1 MGMLFQRSGAIIA
14 GVFAAA
20 IAASA
25 VAQEFP
31 TRPMHFYVG
40 FVPGTGSD
48 LVSRLLAQ
56 KMGERFGQPVIVE
69 QRISSGGLVACEA
82 VVKSPPDGH
91 ALVLLSGSHP
101 VLVATRKSMPFDLVR
116 DFGMVSLVSSYP
128 LVMSVA
134 AGSPVKS
141 LGDLLARAKK
151 EPGRVTYS
159 MGSMGSLLH
168 LLGLWID
175 MEAGTTMLP
184 VPFKGSSPALIELL
198 GGRIDAM
205 FDTGTATF
213 PQMRSGKVRAIALSS
228 ASRYPLAPDVPTIS
242 ETVPGVEASSWLGLA
257 VTPGTPRP
265 VINRLNRELRSILE
279 LPDSRQRLA
288 ELGGV
293 ATPSTPEEMRERI
306 ESEIKRWNRIVEAK
320 SIERQ

>member
-1 MGMLFQRSGAIIA
+1 
-14 GVFAAA
+14 
-20 IAASA
+20 
-25 VAQEFP
+25 
-31 TRPMHFYVG
+31 
-40 FVPGTGSD
+40 
-48 LVSRLLAQ
+48 
-56 KMGERFGQPVIVE
+56 
-69 QRISSGGLVACEA
+69 
-82 VVKSPPDGH
+82 
-91 ALVLLSGSHP
+91 
-101 VLVATRKSMPFDLVR
+101 MPFDFVR

-134 AGSPVKS
+134 AGSPTRS
-141 LGDLLARAKK
+141 LGDLLARAKR

-159 MGSMGSLLH
+159 MGSVGSLLH

-213 PQMRSGKVRAIALSS
+213 PQMRAGTVRAIALSS
-228 ASRYPLAPDVPTIS
+228 PTRYPLAPDVPTIA

-257 VTPGTPRP
+257 VSPGTPRP
-265 VINRLNRELRSILE
+265 VINKLNRELRTILD
-279 LPDSRQRLA
+279 LGDVKQRLA

-293 ATPSTPEEMRERI
+293 PTPSTPEEMRDRI
-306 ESEIKRWNRIVEAK
+306 DTEIKRWNRIVEAK
-320 SIERQ
+320 NIERQ